1 MDRKLR
7 ENMKIILSENMEIIE
22 ELADLEHEQ
31 WGHWTEYMLDNLT
44 DINIKKWKKQ
54 IKTSYSELSEKEKD
68 SDREWAEKVLNII
81 NKYKGEK

>member
-1 MDRKLR
+1 
-7 ENMKIILSENMEIIE
+7 MKIILSENMEIIE